1 MYRTESNMFFTY
13 CFFLFLII
21 IFDSMSTLT
30 KPNHIGRKISR
41 IRELRDMKQEA
52 LAQAL
57 GTNQQA
63 ISAME
68 NSETIDDEKLAE
80 IAKALGV
87 TVEAIKNFSEEGVIN
102 YFNSFNDTKNSQVN
116 FGNHCTFN
124 PLDKLME
131 SVDENKKLYERLL
144 QAEKDKVEYL
154 EKLLKGNNLL

>member
-1 MYRTESNMFFTY
+1 
-13 CFFLFLII
+13 
-21 IFDSMSTLT
+21 MSTLT

-63 ISAME
+63 VSVLE
-68 NSETIDDEKLAE
+68 NSETIDEQKLIE
-80 IAKALGV
+80 VAKALGV

-102 YFNSFNDTKNSQVN
+102 YFNTFNESPNN
-116 FGNHCTFN
+116 YFGLSNCTFN

-131 SVDENKKLYERLL
+131 TVEENKNLYERLL
-144 QAEKDKVEYL
+144 QVEKDKIEYL
-154 EKLLKGNNLL
+154 EKLLKGK